1 MSRVLLQLDALVVN
15 CHCCPRMSPPIATAN
30 GRDHA
35 GTFDPFDFASNATSG
50 LVSQRGSGKPVSCR
64 PPADRVSGT
73 APELSPQLACATS
86 SLISP
91 AHSSAAQPPLTL
103 HRLPLPPQPRRLCS
117 STHTSA
123 VATATVA
130 ISADNPD
137 TPSSLRQIVPKQA
150 STALF
155 STAAEAPGGESFPC
169 QAPSSAGMLRPRS
182 RRQIEDALVP
192 LVSNPKTKDFGS
204 CSGGGG
210 DSAAHRTALDIPGQ
224 LERAVALGTGRLAV
238 SIELGDSALPFMDG
252 AGPVEVA
259 RVGEPSRTARKS
271 MLRGLPRAICTAAG
285 SSTTAGRSRSS
296 SEGTQLDDSEH
307 RACPH

>member
-15 CHCCPRMSPPIATAN
+15 CCPTRPPPIATAN

-35 GTFDPFDFASNATSG
+35 GTFDPFDFGSNATSA
-50 LVSQRGSGKPVSCR
+50 LVSQRGNCKPVFSR
-64 PPADRVSGT
+64 PPAERASGT
-73 APELSPQLACATS
+73 EHELSPQLACPTS

-91 AHSSAAQPPLTL
+91 AHSSAAQQPLKL
-103 HRLPLPPQPRRLCS
+103 HRLPPPPQPRRLCT

-150 STALF
+150 SSAF
-155 STAAEAPGGESFPC
+155 ISTAAKAPRGESFPC
-169 QAPSSAGMLRPRS
+169 QEPSTAGMLRPRS
-182 RRQIEDALVP
+182 RRQTEDALVP
-192 LVSNPKTKDFGS
+192 LVSKFGS
-204 CSGGGG
+204 CSGGGAV
-210 DSAAHRTALDIPGQ
+210 SAAHRTALDMPGQ
-224 LERAVALGTGRLAV
+224 GAVALGRPAA

-259 RVGEPSRTARKS
+259 RVGEPSRTSRKS

-285 SSTTAGRSRSS
+285 SSTTAGRSRSI